1 MKSAIIG
8 LGVIAALH
16 VDAIKDAGGEIVAVC
31 DIDLP
36 KAKQFVSVHKL
47 NAKIYEDYKQLIDQE
62 NIDVVH
68 ICTPHYLHA
77 DMSVYALEKNVNVLC
92 EKPICIIRSDFER
105 IINAQK
111 NSTAQLGICFQN
123 RYKNTNKYVCELLKD
138 QKEISAVASVAWN
151 RGEAYYASGA
161 WRGKKATEGG
171 AALINQA
178 IHTLDL
184 MLSFCGQ
191 PTKVWAMQD
200 NFHLQGI
207 IDVEDVITFK
217 VTTEKGGF
225 IMTATTA
232 SIADMEV
239 LIQIKT
245 PEYKIIMNG
254 NDVYV
259 NGEKVAIEQEEG
271 YAIKPCYGLG
281 HYPLVQDFYDC
292 ITEGKKF
299 ALDAYEGIKVMN
311 AVLSIYESAE
321 KNKILN

>member
-16 VDAIKDAGGEIVAVC
+16 VDAIRDACGEIVAVC
-31 DIDLP
+31 DIDLV
-36 KAKQFVSVHKL
+36 KAEKFIQTHNL
-47 NAKIYEDYKQLIDQE
+47 NSAIYQDYKQLLDTE
-62 NIDVVH
+62 EIDVVH

-92 EKPICIIRSDFER
+92 EKPICINRVDFER
-105 IINAQK
+105 ILTAEK
-111 NSTAQLGICFQN
+111 NSKAQIGICFQN

-138 QKEISAVASVAWN
+138 QKKISAVASVAWN
-151 RGEAYYASGA
+151 RGEEYYASGA

-184 MLSFCGQ
+184 MLSFCGT

-207 IDVEDVITFK
+207 IDVEDVITIRAL
-217 VTTEKGGF
+217 TEKGGF
-225 IMTATTA
+225 VMTATTA

-245 PEYKIIMNG
+245 PEYKVIMNG
-254 NDVYV
+254 NDIYV
-259 NGEKVAIEQEEG
+259 NGEKVAIEQDNG

-292 ITEGKKF
+292 IVKKRKF
-299 ALDAYEGIKVMN
+299 KLDASEGLKVMD

-321 KNKILN
+321 KN

>member
-8 LGVIAALH
+8 LGVIATLH
-16 VDAIKDAGGEIVAVC
+16 VDAIRDAGGEIIAVC
-31 DIDLP
+31 DIDLK
-36 KAKQFVSVHKL
+36 KAEKFVETHKL
-47 NAKIYEDYKQLIDQE
+47 NARIYKDYKELIDVEKPQ
-62 NIDVVH
+62 VVH

-77 DMSVYALEKNVNVLC
+77 DMSVYALENNVNVLC
-92 EKPICIIRSDFER
+92 EKPVCITRSDFER
-105 IINAQK
+105 ILLAEK
-111 NSTAQLGICFQN
+111 NSKAQLGVCFQN
-123 RYKNTNKYVCELLKD
+123 RYKNTNKFVCELLKD
-138 QKEISAVASVAWN
+138 QKSISAVASVAWN
-151 RGEAYYASGA
+151 RGEAYYNSGA

-184 MLSFCGQ
+184 MLAFCGN

-200 NFHLQGI
+200 NFHLQGV

-217 VTTEKGGF
+217 VETEKGGF

-232 SIADMEV
+232 SVADMEV

-245 PEYKIIMNG
+245 SEYKVIMNG

-259 NGEKVAIEQEEG
+259 NGKKADIDQEDG

-292 ITEGKKF
+292 IMENRKYSPF
-299 ALDAYEGIKVMN
+299 SEPF
-311 AVLSIYESAE
+311 S
-321 KNKILN
+321 